1 MININNNQNL
11 ASEVESLS
19 FSKTAKIALKGI
31 KIRLWRSLILIACIN
46 LAIAFLSYILTS
58 NSLQRNLETHA
69 SKELIEKL
77 IRTGNY
83 DPDNIQNQNIQ
94 TYWLLTLAVLISFVG
109 IVNAMLMSVSER
121 FREIGTMKCLGALDS
136 FVLKLF
142 LIESAFIGTVGSI
155 SGGLIGIIL
164 AFIEGSFT
172 YGKEVFNLSNNSVIK
187 SVFILSSVIGITIT
201 ILGAL
206 YPAYQASKMKPVV
219 ALRAEL

>member
-172 YGKEVFNLSNNSVIK
+172 YGKEVFNLSNNSVII